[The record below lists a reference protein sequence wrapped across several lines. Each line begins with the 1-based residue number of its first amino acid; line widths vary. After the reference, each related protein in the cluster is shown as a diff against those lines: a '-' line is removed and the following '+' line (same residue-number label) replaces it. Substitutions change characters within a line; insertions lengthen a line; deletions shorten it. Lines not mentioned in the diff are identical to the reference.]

1 MPRLVILVQVLN
13 RCSSEEFEK
22 ELVCMSNCPKCGADV
37 EEGMAFCSKCGAAL
51 KPAEEGDWRQEM
63 RQRRREWREQRRKW
77 REERRATRRG
87 EKSEKTE
94 KHEHPFIGTLIAGS
108 ILILLGV
115 LAYFASTA
123 TLTSELAGA
132 YFCIIVGIIVLV
144 LAVYAA
150 ILAARRH
157 PRT

>member
-1 MPRLVILVQVLN
+1 MP
-13 RCSSEEFEK
+13 
-22 ELVCMSNCPKCGADV
+22 NCPKCGADV
-37 EEGMAFCSKCGAAL
+37 EEGMAFCPKCGAAL
-51 KPAEEGDWRQEM
+51 KPAAAQVDWRQEM

-77 REERRATRRG
+77 REERRAARRG

-108 ILILLGV
+108 ILIIIGI
-115 LAYFASTA
+115 LAYFALTT
-123 TLTSELAGA
+123 TLTTELAEA
-132 YFCIIVGIIVLV
+132 YFFIIMGIIVLV

-150 ILAARRH
+150 ILATRRH

>member
-1 MPRLVILVQVLN
+1 MP
-13 RCSSEEFEK
+13 
-22 ELVCMSNCPKCGADV
+22 NCPKCGADV
-37 EEGMAFCSKCGAAL
+37 EDGMAFCPKCGAAL
-51 KPAEEGDWRQEM
+51 KPAEEADWRQEM
-63 RQRRREWREQRRKW
+63 RQKRREWREQRRKW
-77 REERRATRRG
+77 REERRAARRG

-94 KHEHPFIGTLIAGS
+94 KHEHPVIGTLIAGS

-115 LAYFASTA
+115 LVYFTSTA

-132 YFCIIVGIIVLV
+132 YFFIIVGIIILV

-150 ILAARRH
+150 LLAARRH